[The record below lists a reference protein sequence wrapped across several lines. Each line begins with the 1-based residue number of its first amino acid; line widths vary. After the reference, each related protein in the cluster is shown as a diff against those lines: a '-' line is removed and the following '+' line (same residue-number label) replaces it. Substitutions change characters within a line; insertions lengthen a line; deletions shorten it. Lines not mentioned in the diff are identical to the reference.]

1 MLVPDRVFWKDQAT
15 EIILPTLNGQIG
27 VLTNHIPVLT
37 GLDIGTVLI
46 RTSASSDWLVICVMG
61 GFALV
66 KNNQVTVLVNEA
78 EFASDIDATS
88 AEALFLE
95 AKTNLEK
102 ASEGKQ
108 KIDANLQ
115 FKKAKARLQVVNQN
129 K

>member
-1 MLVPDRVFWKDQAT
+1 
-15 EIILPTLNGQIG
+15 
-27 VLTNHIPVLT
+27 
-37 GLDIGTVLI
+37 
-46 RTSASSDWLVICVMG
+46 MG

-78 EFASDIDATS
+78 EFASAIDVES
-88 AEALFLE
+88 AESLFLE
-95 AKTNLEK
+95 SKINLEK

-108 KIDANLQ
+108 KIDAKLQ

>member
-1 MLVPDRVFWKDQAT
+1 
-15 EIILPTLNGQIG
+15 
-27 VLTNHIPVLT
+27 LTNHIPVLT

-46 RTSASSDWLVICVMG
+46 RTRDSSDWLVICVMG

-78 EFASDIDATS
+78 EFASDIDSTS
-88 AEALFLE
+88 AESLFLE
-95 AKTNLEK
+95 AKANLEK
-102 ASEGKQ
+102 ASEGKI

-115 FKKAKARLQVVNQN
+115 FKKAKARFQVVNAN